1 MFLNCSRRCDGK
13 FRIEEVDGRNGRD
26 EDEGGLI
33 LEPASYVAANFMR
46 NQPLMTMV

>member
-13 FRIEEVDGRNGRD
+13 FRIEEVDGRNGKD

-33 LEPASYVAANFMR
+33 LEPVSYVPGLFLGESNH
-46 NQPLMTMV
+46 